1 MKRLFLTSIFII
13 IFLFS
18 SCQTEKDYSSL
29 KVAEGKKGLEAAE
42 IYQSFLS
49 SSEDEKVRWNYV
61 YSLYEAQEFDLVL
74 TEIENAVSLYPE
86 NIRFLYLKSLV
97 YRETGNRDQELSVLE
112 EIRDINPGNIE
123 VRKRL
128 LNIYSLFD
136 QTDLATEEA
145 KAILRYENKNLDAL
159 EYLALDSVFYER
171 LYDSLRPKEIT
182 EEGNQEEDL
191 VSAGEVPPGESDTDI
206 STEEI

>member
-1 MKRLFLTSIFII
+1 M
-13 IFLFS
+13 
-18 SCQTEKDYSSL
+18 
-29 KVAEGKKGLEAAE
+29 VAEGKKGLEAAE

-74 TEIENAVSLYPE
+74 TEVENAVSLYPE

-145 KAILRYENKNLDAL
+145 KAILLYENKNLDAL

-191 VSAGEVPPGESDTDI
+191 VSEGEVPPEESDTDI